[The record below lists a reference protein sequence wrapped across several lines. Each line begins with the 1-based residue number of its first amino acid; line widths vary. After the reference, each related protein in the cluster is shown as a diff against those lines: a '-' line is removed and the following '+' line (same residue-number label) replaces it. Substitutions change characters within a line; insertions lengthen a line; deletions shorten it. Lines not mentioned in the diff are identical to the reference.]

1 MLNIDEAI
9 KAFQDFESRASAKRE
24 TQMSRIKEDRS
35 ILAGD
40 QWSKQ
45 DKKML
50 GRGRSKRTINITA
63 NAVNNVVNNYLG
75 FPYAYF
81 SGDNEL
87 DGMLAAWLKTKSNA
101 KAVSDG
107 LRGSVSFG
115 LNYLCMGTD
124 TISDDQGSMEI
135 PVVYT
140 VADVTNIYF
149 DPDSVSDNGD
159 DAMEAAIVELRSK
172 TYVKNKF
179 GEKFLFTDGTT
190 PTVHVNFNHNEDMMA
205 VVTYY
210 KIEDNRCTCYCIV
223 GDKFLYDPVQLPIN
237 RVPIVPVYGEQTW
250 GDDGDEILWQGVVRK
265 ATPIQQLINIGFTQL
280 GERMLQAPKPTITAD
295 PEAVEGY
302 TEQYKNFC
310 YTLNPLLLYNPKSAD
325 GKRDLQ
331 PPTRTDNTVQYSDL
345 TGIIGSN
352 LELMSSV
359 VGVDSRA
366 VFDTRTELTATEVLT
381 SQKQYQTQIR
391 HYFDNL
397 RSSFK
402 AVGEMV
408 LQLFGYGNIN
418 LTVTQGPDEYLQR
431 QIARNE
437 LITLAG
443 IVPDQQKVAIVDGIL
458 MASGNNAILRDTYN
472 RLHQVPAPTAMEEQ
486 MGMTIEQMKAAI
498 EERDQ
503 KMQEMQEQI
512 DYYEK
517 SSRDQAQ
524 NLEAHFAEL
533 GVKHEQEME
542 KMAFKAELAAADTES
557 RLQQQELKHQ
567 DDLETVAFKA
577 ELDAQDNAAQRQ
589 ADAILAG
596 MEVEK
601 EGIALDTARV
611 KAAAEQTKAITG
623 ALAPKEV
630 KNEDRTAV

>member
-1 MLNIDEAI
+1 MLNIEEAI
-9 KAFQDFESRASAKRE
+9 KAFQDFESRASSKRE
-24 TQMSRIKEDRS
+24 TQISRIKEDRS

-40 QWSKQ
+40 QWSKA
-45 DKKML
+45 DKRLL

-63 NAVNNVVNNYLG
+63 NAVNSIVNSYLG

-81 SGDNEL
+81 SGDGEI
-87 DGMLAAWLKTKSNA
+87 DGMLSAWLKTKSNA
-101 KAVSDG
+101 KSISDG

-124 TISDDQGSMEI
+124 TISDSQGSMEI

-140 VADVTNIYF
+140 VPDVANIYF

-179 GEKFLFTDGTT
+179 GEEFLQTDGVV
-190 PTVHVNFNHNEDMMA
+190 PFVHVSINHNEDMMA

-210 KIEDNRCTCYCIV
+210 KIEDGGCTCYCIV
-223 GDKFLYDPVQLPIN
+223 GDKFLYDPVKLPIN
-237 RVPIVPVYGEQTW
+237 RVPIVPVFGEQTW
-250 GDDGDEILWQGVVRK
+250 DDDEIIYQGVVRK

-325 GKRDLQ
+325 GKRDL
-331 PPTRTDNTVQYSDL
+331 PVPTRTDNTVQYSDL

-366 VFDTRTELTATEVLT
+366 IFDTRTEITATQVLT
-381 SQKQYQTQIR
+381 SEKQYQTQIR

-418 LTVTQGPDEYLQR
+418 LDVTQGPDEFMQR
-431 QIARNE
+431 QVARNE

-443 IVPDQQKVAIVDGIL
+443 IVPDQQKPAIVDGIL
-458 MASGNNAILRDTYN
+458 MASGNNAILRDTYS
-472 RLHQVPAPTAMEEQ
+472 RIHQAPAPTAMEAE

-498 EERDQ
+498 EERDI
-503 KMQEMQEQI
+503 KMREMQDQI

-517 SSRDQAQ
+517 SNKEAALNMQ
-524 NLEAHFAEL
+524 AHFAEL
-533 GVKHEQEME
+533 DLRHKQDMEKIGFKAEIEAAQAETRFQQDEVKHQQELE
-542 KMAFKAELAAADTES
+542 SIAFKAGIE
-557 RLQQQELKHQ
+557 
-567 DDLETVAFKA
+567 
-577 ELDAQDNAAQRQ
+577 AQDSQADRQ

-596 MEVEK
+596 MEIEK
-601 EGIALDTARV
+601 EGIALDTARM
-611 KAAAEQTKAITG
+611 KAAAEKTKAMTNLIK
-623 ALAPKEV
+623 PEV
-630 KNEDRTAV
+630 NKNED